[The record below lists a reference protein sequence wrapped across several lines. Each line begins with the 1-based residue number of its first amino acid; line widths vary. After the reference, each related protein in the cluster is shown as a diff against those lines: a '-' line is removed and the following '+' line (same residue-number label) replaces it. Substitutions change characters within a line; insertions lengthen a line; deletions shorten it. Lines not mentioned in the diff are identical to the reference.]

1 MKSTNKKTSLFFYLL
16 LVLICI
22 SSCTQSNH
30 KTYWVDSVKR
40 NCESGAGKMMCLNIY
55 EGENLDSAQWE
66 LFYSNISGFTF
77 EPGYYQKIVV
87 SSEILVKEKIPAD
100 GSAISYTLEKVLEKK
115 EDKKIRLHD
124 IWAAK
129 SILGNPIPDSA
140 TMVTPTLE
148 INLSKMEITGSN
160 GCNNYRGSIEK
171 INDSLLK
178 FSMLL
183 STKKMCMNMM
193 ISDLF
198 DNALNQTFNYQL
210 KNTTLTFYDIHE
222 NELITFQKID

>member
-1 MKSTNKKTSLFFYLL
+1 MKILNFKNTFFFLL
-16 LVLICI
+16 LFISIFI
-22 SSCTQSNH
+22 SSCAQSTQ

-77 EPGYYQKIVV
+77 EPGYYQKIVI
-87 SSEILVKEKIPAD
+87 SSEILAKENIPAD
-100 GSAISYTLEKVLEKK
+100 GSAITYTLKKVVEKK

-124 IWAAK
+124 IWVAK
-129 SILGNPIPDSA
+129 SISGNSIPDSS

-160 GCNNYRGSIEK
+160 GCNNYRGSIK
-171 INDSLLK
+171 KVNDT
-178 FSMLL
+178 FIEFGMLL
-183 STKKMCMNMM
+183 STKKMCMNML

-198 DNALNQTFNYQL
+198 DNVLDQTYTYQL

-222 NELITFQKID
+222 HELITFEKID